1 MKRRSLLS
9 MGGGSFET
17 PFDMLSGCHQRIR
30 MFCDLAQRL
39 PAQPA
44 PAEEVAEAA
53 SRLCL
58 YFGTA
63 LPLHEQDEEDTLH
76 RAMQAAGAPGMDAL
90 FARLRK
96 EHRTIEEVLQ
106 ELLPRWES
114 LKESPELLA
123 AEKEKL
129 GQDAEALAAAFAP
142 HLDMEENELYPLA
155 RRVLSA
161 DVLADMLR
169 AMRARR
175 EPVIGKLTSLHGT
188 LVQGP

>member
-1 MKRRSLLS
+1 MKRRSLVS
-9 MGGGSFET
+9 MGGGFET

-30 MFCDLAQRL
+30 MFTDLAQRL
-39 PAQPA
+39 AAQPA

-76 RAMQAAGAPGMDAL
+76 RAMQDARAPGVDAM

-96 EHRTIEEVLQ
+96 EHAAIENVLD
-106 ELLPRWES
+106 ELLPKWDA
-114 LKESPELLA
+114 LKSAPDLLA
-123 AEKEKL
+123 AEKATL
-129 GQDAEALAAAFAP
+129 ARGGEALASAFAP
-142 HLDMEENELYPLA
+142 HLDMEESELFPLA

-161 DVLADMLR
+161 DVLAEMLR

-175 EPVIGKLTSLHGT
+175 EPVIATLTSLHPTAVRGA
-188 LVQGP
+188 

>member
-9 MGGGSFET
+9 MGGGFET

-30 MFCDLAQRL
+30 MFSDLAQRL
-39 PAQPA
+39 AAQPA
-44 PAEEVAEAA
+44 PSEEVAEAA

-76 RAMQAAGAPGMDAL
+76 RALQDARAPGMDAM

-96 EHRTIEEVLQ
+96 EHAAIEGVLAQ
-106 ELLPRWES
+106 LLPMWEG
-114 LKESPELLA
+114 LKGAPDRLA
-123 AEKEKL
+123 AEKDTL
-129 GQDAEALAAAFAP
+129 ARGADALTAAFVP
-142 HLDMEENELYPLA
+142 HLEMEENELYPLA

-175 EPVIGKLTSLHGT
+175 EPVIGNLTSLHAT
-188 LVQGP
+188 AVRGP